1 MPDTRVDWYTNDVLL
16 VVDNATKELLLALA
30 FQTEAE
36 YKTRAKVD
44 TGFMRNSTY
53 VQGAEIS
60 TFVPK
65 TDTLRSRR
73 SGRIEKRETVGRAEQ
88 PKDDQE
94 VIIGVGANY
103 AVYREIEDG
112 ALHQALQAA
121 SQQASATIQ
130 EVGKRYFD

>member
-1 MPDTRVDWYTNDVLL
+1 MPDTRVDWYANDVIL
-16 VVDNATKELLLALA
+16 VVDNATKEMLLALA

-36 YKTRAKVD
+36 YKTRARVD

-53 VQGAEIS
+53 VQGAETS
-60 TFVPK
+60 TFTPK

-73 SGRIEKRETVGRAEQ
+73 SGRIEKRETVGRAET

-121 SQQASATIQ
+121 SQQAAATIQ